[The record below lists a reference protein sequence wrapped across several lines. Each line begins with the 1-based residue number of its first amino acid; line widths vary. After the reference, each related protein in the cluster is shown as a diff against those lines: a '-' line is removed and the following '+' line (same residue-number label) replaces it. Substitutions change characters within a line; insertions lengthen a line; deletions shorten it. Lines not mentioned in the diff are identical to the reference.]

1 MSGLG
6 FGISESWK
14 RNKSHSCPFTL
25 TPSSSI
31 THTTEERRSSAV
43 GSTFHFVPSCGW
55 GACQKPPKKDPSSDY
70 KGLGKKCTWTWMDT
84 VEWTDSHYCAFAEHR
99 AAQVIS
105 AVVSRQSFALTP
117 PRSPHLSPQTLP
129 YKVEWKHKEVM
140 QGDWMS
146 SPRRRNSCS
155 DPRGPV
161 KRPWA
166 DVIRLS
172 YLLFRCS
179 HPALRLLIRPSQT
192 SQWHIDFP
200 APLLQL
206 SQSTCHTDWRPFL
219 ITLFLLCSSPR
230 CPP

>member
-1 MSGLG
+1 
-6 FGISESWK
+6 
-14 RNKSHSCPFTL
+14 
-25 TPSSSI
+25 
-31 THTTEERRSSAV
+31 
-43 GSTFHFVPSCGW
+43 
-55 GACQKPPKKDPSSDY
+55 
-70 KGLGKKCTWTWMDT
+70 MDT
-84 VEWTDSHYCAFAEHR
+84 VQWTDSHYCAFAEHR

-105 AVVSRQSFALTP
+105 AVVSRQSFALTPPP

-146 SPRRRNSCS
+146 SPRRQNSCS

-161 KRPWA
+161 KRRRA

-172 YLLFRCS
+172 YLLFHCS
-179 HPALRLLIRPSQT
+179 HPALCLLIRLSQT

-206 SQSTCHTDWRPFL
+206 PQSTCQTDGR
-219 ITLFLLCSSPR
+219 FLLHFFCRVAAGSALHNITRKNIIKILFFCCCHGRQSWVWSRFQILLQYLVVCRWFAPE
-230 CPP
+230 